1 MPLHPLFHMQTGPL
15 RVNCTSDLISF
26 IWNEAP
32 PACRK
37 VSALQE
43 SATNYGDIRSG
54 VTPSKPGNLTSAMLT
69 FLLEKHPQQL
79 GA

>member
-1 MPLHPLFHMQTGPL
+1 MDTFATGQTNRFPGELPFGIHDHVIGARIL
-15 RVNCTSDLISF
+15 RDSHLVLIGHALDF
-26 IWNEAP
+26 FYLERGT

-54 VTPSKPGNLTSAMLT
+54 VTPSN
-69 FLLEKHPQQL
+69 
-79 GA
+79 

>member
-1 MPLHPLFHMQTGPL
+1 MPLHPLSTCKRGPASEL
-15 RVNCTSDLISF
+15 HERLDFFYLERGT
-26 IWNEAP
+26 
-32 PACRK
+32 PACQK